1 MLDANREDLV
11 LGIVGAGLMGRGIAQ
26 IAALAGIE
34 VLMFDLRAGAA
45 EEAKAA
51 LEQTLSML
59 EGKGKLS
66 ADERAAAVA
75 RIVPA
80 AALGEFARCH
90 VVVEA
95 IIENLD
101 AKRALFRQLEEVV
114 GDDCLLASNTSSLA
128 VTAIAAAC
136 RLPERVA
143 GFHFFSPVPLMKIVE
158 VIEGVLSAPWVGETL
173 TALARRMG
181 HTPVRAKD
189 TPGFIVNH
197 AGRGFLTEALRI
209 VGEGIAD
216 FPTVDRILRNAVG
229 FRLGPFEL
237 LDLTGLDV
245 NLASSISVY
254 KAFFEEPRYRPH
266 PLQQRMVDAGWLG
279 RKVGRGFYLYD
290 ERGVRTG
297 PEPQPAHPDRPASRT
312 TEDAGATFD
321 VIEDAGATFEVIGE
335 GPVASL
341 LRSRLPAPAG
351 GGRPDVTFDTR
362 LDAPDTAGGAQQADV
377 VAVLAWG
384 RSASSANGA
393 VRQTAHADAT
403 AGSQH
408 PTVLGF
414 SLVPGAPAADETLAI
429 ELLVPA
435 APGAASTARA
445 VGAALTRAGVTVV
458 TLPDQPGGIAFRIVA
473 LLINEAVGALAEGL
487 AEAADIDRALRLG
500 VNYPLGPLE
509 WAERLGPAAV
519 LGALDSLHREIGAE
533 RFAPHPLLRAMVAL
547 GLGSFA
553 EFTAHEAA
561 PGAAGS
567 GRMGR

>member
-59 EGKGKLS
+59 VDKGKLS
-66 ADERAAAVA
+66 ADERAAAA
-75 RIVPA
+75 GRIVPA

-101 AKRALFRQLEEVV
+101 AKRDLFRQLEGVV

-128 VTAIAAAC
+128 VTSIAAAC

-209 VGEGIAD
+209 VGEGVAD
-216 FPTVDRILRNAVG
+216 FATVDRVLRAAAG

-245 NLASSISVY
+245 SHPVMESIY
-254 KAFFEEPRYRPH
+254 NQYYQEPRYRPS
-266 PLQQRMVDAGWLG
+266 PIARQRLAAGLLG
-279 RKVGRGFYLYD
+279 RKSGRGFYVHAD
-290 ERGVRTG
+290 GK
-297 PEPQPAHPDRPASRT
+297 PQTP
-312 TEDAGATFD
+312 
-321 VIEDAGATFEVIGE
+321 
-335 GPVASL
+335 
-341 LRSRLPAPAG
+341 PAPA
-351 GGRPDVTFDTR
+351 
-362 LDAPDTAGGAQQADV
+362 
-377 VAVLAWG
+377 
-384 RSASSANGA
+384 
-393 VRQTAHADAT
+393 
-403 AGSQH
+403 
-408 PTVLGF
+408 
-414 SLVPGAPAADETLAI
+414 APA
-429 ELLVPA
+429 
-435 APGAASTARA
+435 
-445 VGAALTRAGVTVV
+445 
-458 TLPDQPGGIAFRIVA
+458 
-473 LLINEAVGALAEGL
+473 
-487 AEAADIDRALRLG
+487 LR
-500 VNYPLGPLE
+500 
-509 WAERLGPAAV
+509 
-519 LGALDSLHREIGAE
+519 D
-533 RFAPHPLLRAMVAL
+533 
-547 GLGSFA
+547 
-553 EFTAHEAA
+553 
-561 PGAAGS
+561 
-567 GRMGR
+567 